1 MFNQYKEIFYP
12 FTIDGKTIYK
22 SIRDISTNVRVRKD
36 ILDQITLFETYT
48 LVDGDTPDIVAF
60 KQYGDPK
67 LHYLVILAN
76 ETFDW
81 RNDFP
86 MSQVELDQYMKEH
99 YVDPNGIHHYEDT
112 NGNIVCK
119 PNEEDE
125 LTVIPITNYEYE
137 ERINESKRE
146 IKLISKN
153 MANSVVEAIKDIV
166 A

>member
-60 KQYGDPK
+60 KQYGNSK

-99 YVDPNGIHHYEDT
+99 YVNPNGI
-112 NGNIVCK
+112 K
-119 PNEEDE
+119 
-125 LTVIPITNYEYE
+125 
-137 ERINESKRE
+137 
-146 IKLISKN
+146 
-153 MANSVVEAIKDIV
+153 
-166 A
+166 